1 MYGSGIFPGKEIC
14 RGRAGWKKG
23 TVKEFAGE
31 MTGIVIIRGLI
42 LYHHAYYTDVL
53 S

>member
-1 MYGSGIFPGKEIC
+1 MLRQSGVE
-14 RGRAGWKKG
+14 KG
-23 TVKEFAGE
+23 TVKEFAGK
-31 MTGIVIIRGLI
+31 MRGIVIIRGLI